1 MLLRHGAAGALTLAL
16 ASLGASSALGQTDG
30 KDTLSFAFT
39 SAKAKTSAGY
49 NVEGEFPRRRIIDQ
63 LTINFPPG
71 TKIDTANVQRCAT
84 NDAAIT
90 GAANGVRDVC
100 PAQSKVGTGKGTAYL
115 GDAADPITFD
125 LGVYN
130 VAGGAIIDIM
140 LNDKTAFYSVAKIS
154 GRKMTVPLDQTPS
167 LNSRITAFELSIKK
181 AGGARQPY
189 VRTPATC
196 PKSRKLSAS
205 MAAREHNAGTVTTK
219 DTTACTK

>member
-1 MLLRHGAAGALTLAL
+1 VDRRVQPGGRPPRPDRHRRPAARRHGARAL
-16 ASLGASSALGQTDG
+16 
-30 KDTLSFAFT
+30 
-39 SAKAKTSAGY
+39 
-49 NVEGEFPRRRIIDQ
+49 RRRRGPREQ
-63 LTINFPPG
+63 QRRRLG

-84 NDAAIT
+84 NDPAIT